1 MSENL
6 ISVIPFT
13 VHSFQ
18 ADVNANARIS
28 ALFNFMQEAAWQSAE
43 SLGFGFNDLM
53 AHNLI
58 WVLSRQYLR
67 IQRLPKWGE
76 DIRIKTWPSG
86 QEKIFCYRDYELL
99 DSEDNI
105 LLQSTSAW
113 FAVNVE
119 NRRPQRTSTFYPET
133 ASDFPAKIFP
143 DRSFQKLSWDSEDV
157 LSNTL
162 SVGFQDLDVNDHAN
176 NTRYIDW
183 LMEGLPLQFL
193 KSHFLAEL
201 EMNFLAEAV
210 YQDRIAILQS
220 ADGLEHYNHR
230 LRREA
235 DGTELFRAQ
244 TRWQS
249 L

>member
-6 ISVIPFT
+6 ISVVPFT
-13 VHSFQ
+13 IHSFQ
-18 ADVNANARIS
+18 ADMNANARIS

-43 SLGFGFNDLM
+43 KLGFGFNDLM
-53 AHNLI
+53 AYNLI

-67 IQRLPKWGE
+67 IHRLPKWGE
-76 DIRIKTWPSG
+76 NIRIKTWPSA

-99 DSEDNI
+99 DSQDNV

-113 FAVNVE
+113 FAVNVD

-133 ASDFPAKIFP
+133 DGDFPAKIFP
-143 DRSFQKLSWDSEDV
+143 ERSFQKLSWETEDE
-157 LSNTL
+157 LTNTL
-162 SVGFQDLDVNDHAN
+162 AVGFQDLDVNDHAN

-183 LMEGLPLQFL
+183 LMEGLPLPFL
-193 KSHFLAEL
+193 KNHFLTEL

-210 YQDRIAILQS
+210 YQDKIAILQS
-220 ADGLEHYNHR
+220 TDGLQHYNHR
-230 LRREA
+230 LQREK

-244 TRWQS
+244 THWQPF
-249 L
+249 

>member
-6 ISVIPFT
+6 ISEIPFT
-13 VHSFQ
+13 IHSFQ
-18 ADVNANARIS
+18 ANVNANARIS

-43 SLGFGFNDLM
+43 KLGFGFDDLM

-67 IQRLPKWGE
+67 IHRLPKWGE
-76 DIRIKTWPSG
+76 NIRIRTWPSG

-99 DSEDNI
+99 DSEGDI

-113 FAVNVE
+113 FAVNVA
-119 NRRPQRTSTFYPET
+119 NRRPQRTSTFYP
-133 ASDFPAKIFP
+133 AAAGDFPAQIFP
-143 DRSFQKLSWDSEDV
+143 ERSFQKLSWETSEE
-157 LSNTL
+157 LANSLT
-162 SVGFQDLDVNDHAN
+162 VGFQDLDVNDHAN

-183 LMEGLPLQFL
+183 LLEGLPLSFL
-193 KSHFLAEL
+193 KSHFLTEM

-210 YQDRIAILQS
+210 YQDKIKILQS
-220 ADGLEHYNHR
+220 AAGQQNYNHR
-230 LRREA
+230 LLREA

-244 TRWQS
+244 TRWQKF
-249 L
+249 